1 MVKVLFA
8 PLQGY
13 TDSIYRRLH
22 NKYFG
27 GIDKYYA
34 PYLRFE
40 PNKEP
45 KKSAI
50 TELLPENNSAIKL
63 IPQLLGKD
71 IDLFLFHI
79 NRLKNQG
86 YEYVNWNLA
95 CPYPMV
101 YNRGFG
107 SGLLQDPELIDDILS
122 QIIPK
127 IEIPISIKCRLGFD
141 DKNEIHKLIEVFNRH
156 DLQEIIVHART
167 AKQMYKGNA
176 SPDYFNEVLSESK
189 NELIYNGDIRTVDD
203 YIRLK
208 EMFGAEPDKIM
219 IGRGLLQNPFL
230 ANELNGV
237 LVSKIE
243 KQFILHAFHEEL
255 FSDYNNKLEKSHLLR
270 KMQTFWEYFSF
281 NFDSQR
287 KAYKLIKKA
296 STIEKY
302 TNRVDEIFN

>member
-45 KKSAI
+45 KKSVLK
-50 TELLPENNSAIKL
+50 ELLPENNRGL
-63 IPQLLGKD
+63 ELVPQLLGKD
-71 IDLFLFHI
+71 TDLFLFHI
-79 NRLKNQG
+79 NRLESQG
-86 YEYVNWNLA
+86 YKSVNWNLA

-101 YNRGFG
+101 YKRGFG
-107 SGLLQDPELIDDILS
+107 SGLLQSPELIDIILS

-127 IEIPISIKCRLGFD
+127 ISIPISIKCRLGFD
-141 DKNEIHKLIEVFNRH
+141 DENEIHKLIEVFNRH
-156 DLQEIIVHART
+156 DLKEIIVHART
-167 AKQMYKGNA
+167 AKQMYKGKA
-176 SPDYFNEVLSESK
+176 SPEIFNEVLLQSK
-189 NELIYNGDIRTVDD
+189 NELIYNGDIQTVDD

-208 EMFGAEPDKIM
+208 EIIGAEPNKIM

-237 LVSKIE
+237 FLPKVE
-243 KQFILHAFHEEL
+243 KQSILRAFHDEIYFEY
-255 FSDYNNKLEKSHLLR
+255 SNKLEKSHILR
-270 KMQTFWEYFSF
+270 KMQTFWEYFSY
-281 NFDSQR
+281 NFDNQH
-287 KAYKLIKKA
+287 KVYKLIKKA

-302 TNRVDEIFN
+302 SNRVDEIFK